1 MKNNE
6 DSIYC
11 GIDVSKENLDALVG
25 NKVKRYDNTVKGIEL
40 LMKDAEDVHYVFE
53 STGGYEREAAWY
65 LLKHNKRVSIINPKR
80 VRDHAKSKGQL
91 AKTDNIDARM
101 ITSYAQS
108 NELRLSKIPADE
120 QIELTGLVNRLGQVK
135 GLISK
140 EKNHL
145 EGAFEKKHVSYIK
158 KNIRFLENQKDS
170 IGKEICEIIQASEEM
185 TAKAESIQVISG
197 LGPVCS
203 MTLLAYVPEL
213 GTVSRK
219 RIAAL
224 IGLAPY
230 NKDSGK
236 IKGYRHIIGG
246 RSKVRKALY
255 MGAVSAIQYNPIM
268 KEFYKRLVEENHKP
282 KKVAL
287 VAVMRKLLIAA
298 NYSVKNSDFMLAN

>member
-6 DSIYC
+6 DIIYC
-11 GIDVSKENLDALVG
+11 GVDVSKENLDALVG

-40 LMKDAEDVHYVFE
+40 LMKDAGDMYYVFE

-65 LLKHNKRVSIINPKR
+65 LLKHDKKVSIINPKR

-101 ITSYAQS
+101 ITSYAES
-108 NELRLSKIPADE
+108 NDLRLTEIPSDE
-120 QIELTGLVNRLGQVK
+120 QVMLTGLVNRLGQVK

-145 EGAFEKKHVSYIK
+145 ESAFEKKHVSYIK
-158 KNIRFLENQKDS
+158 KNMRFLEKQKDLIS
-170 IGKEICEIIQASEEM
+170 KEICEIIKVSEEM
-185 TAKAESIQVISG
+185 TVKAESIQEITG

-203 MTLLAYVPEL
+203 MTLLAYLPEI

-219 RIAAL
+219 RVAAL
-224 IGLAPY
+224 AGLAPY
-230 NKDSGK
+230 NKDSGNSR
-236 IKGYRHIIGG
+236 GYRHIIGG

-255 MGAVSAIQYNPIM
+255 MGAMSAIKHNPII
-268 KEFYKRLVEENHKP
+268 KEFYNRLVEENHRP

-287 VAVMRKLLIAA
+287 IAVMRKLLIAA

>member
-6 DSIYC
+6 NIIYC
-11 GIDVSKENLDALVG
+11 GVDVAKENLDALVG
-25 NKVKRYDNTVKGIEL
+25 NNVKRYDNTVKGIEL
-40 LMKDAEDVHYVFE
+40 LMKDAGDVHYVFE

-65 LLKHNKRVSIINPKR
+65 LLKHNKRVSIINPRR

-91 AKTDNIDARM
+91 AKTDKIDATM

-108 NELRLSKIPADE
+108 NELRLTEIPSDE
-120 QIELTGLVNRLGQVK
+120 QITLTGLVNRLGQVK
-135 GLISK
+135 KLISK

-158 KNIRFLENQKDS
+158 KNIRFLEKQKDS
-170 IGKEICEIIQASEEM
+170 IDKEILDIIKVSEEM
-185 TAKAESIQVISG
+185 TVKAKSIQGISG

-203 MTLLAYVPEL
+203 MTLLAYVPEI

-219 RIAAL
+219 RITAL
-224 IGLAPY
+224 VGLAPY
-230 NKDSGK
+230 NKDSGNF
-236 IKGYRHIIGG
+236 KGHRHIIGG

-255 MGAVSAIQYNPIM
+255 MGAMSAIRYNPIM
-268 KEFYKRLVEENHKP
+268 KEFYTRLVEENHRP

>member
-1 MKNNE
+1 MKNN
-6 DSIYC
+6 DDIIYC
-11 GIDVSKENLDALVG
+11 GVDVSKKNLDALVG
-25 NKVKRYDNTVKGIEL
+25 NKVKRYDNTMEGVKQ
-40 LMKDAEDVHYVFE
+40 LMKDAGDVHYVFE
-53 STGGYEREAAWY
+53 STGGYEREAAWW
-65 LLKHNKRVSIINPKR
+65 LLKHNKKVTIVNPKR

-108 NELRLSKIPADE
+108 NELRLSEIPSDE
-120 QIELTGLVNRLGQVK
+120 QIALTGLVNRLGQIK
-135 GLISK
+135 GFISK

-145 EGAFEKKHVSYIK
+145 EGAFEKQHISYIK
-158 KNIRFLENQKDS
+158 KNLRFLEKQKES
-170 IGKEICEIIQASEEM
+170 IGKDICEIIHESEDM
-185 TAKAESIQVISG
+185 TAKAESIQEISG

-213 GTVSRK
+213 GTVSKK

-230 NKDSGK
+230 NRDSGNF
-236 IKGYRHIIGG
+236 KGHRHIIGG